1 MRYEGMIYRPPSEAR
16 SYLLQ
21 VTVGCS
27 HNKCTFCSM
36 YKDKQF
42 HIRKME
48 DIFEDIEMARRY
60 YGNVRKI
67 FLCDG
72 DALCLSTDKL
82 LAILGRLAETFPE
95 CERVGVYGSARD
107 VNRKTDEELR
117 QLKEAGLD
125 IVYLGAESGS
135 EKVLKAINKGATRRE
150 LIDAVKKIEANGI
163 MASVTFIS
171 GLGGRELWEEHAV
184 QTGKMISEM
193 QPTYASLLTLMLE
206 PGAPMREDVLEGRF
220 ELLTPEEVMA
230 EALLLLENINVEK
243 TCVFRSN
250 HASNYLPLGGD
261 LPRDKEYMM
270 QLVRRAMDDAGMLR
284 SEYSRRL

>member
-42 HIRKME
+42 HIRQME
-48 DIFEDIEMARRY
+48 DIFEDIEMARKYYRY
-60 YGNVRKI
+60 VGKI

-72 DALCLSTDKL
+72 DALCLSTEKL
-82 LAILGRLAETFPE
+82 LTILEKIGDTFPE
-95 CERVGVYGSARD
+95 CERVGVYGSAWD
-107 VNRKTDEELR
+107 VIRKTDEELK
-117 QLKEAGLD
+117 QLKAAGMD
-125 IVYLGAESGS
+125 IVYIGAESGS
-135 EKVLKAINKGATRRE
+135 DKVLKAINKGATRAE
-150 LIDAVKKIEANGI
+150 LIKAVKKIEANGI

-171 GLGGRELWEEHAV
+171 GVGGRELWKEHAME
-184 QTGKMISEM
+184 TGTMISEM

-220 ELLTPEEVMA
+220 ELLRPEEVLE
-230 EALLLLENINVEK
+230 EALLLLENTNVEK
-243 TCVFRSN
+243 KCVFRSN
-250 HASNYLPLGGD
+250 HASNYLALGGD
-261 LPRDKEYMM
+261 LPRDKEALL
-270 QLVRRAMDDAGMLR
+270 QQIHRAMEDSGMLR
-284 SEYSRRL
+284 HEMSRRL

>member
-1 MRYEGMIYRPPSEAR
+1 
-16 SYLLQ
+16 
-21 VTVGCS
+21 
-27 HNKCTFCSM
+27 M

-72 DALCLSTDKL
+72 DALCLSMDKL

-150 LIDAVKKIEANGI
+150 LIDAVKKIEESGI

-220 ELLTPEEVMA
+220 ELLRPEEVMA